1 MVPPRTRG
9 CTQYGGPGYRARRGS
24 PAHAGMHPR
33 PRGPRAARCRF
44 PRARGDAPELF
55 TVRPYA
61 YGVPPRTRGCT
72 RADVGHGDLVS
83 GSPAHA
89 GMHPGSASRGRPP
102 ARFPR
107 ARGDAPAFALVGAE
121 LEEVPPRTRGCTF
134 PRVVYFGVQMVPPRT
149 RGCTV
154 TAIGFGA
161 TEDGSPAH
169 AGMHPSMS
177 RATTDALRFPRAR
190 GDAPSSIS
198 SALTDPRVPPRT
210 RGCTLRRGFLP
221 HLLGGSPAH
230 AGMHPIPRR
239 SPSASCRFPRAR
251 GDAPDAITG
260 PMDLLGVPPRTRGC
274 TQFPEARSDDDKGS
288 PAHAGMHPAASTAG
302 EPGARFP
309 RARGDA
315 PFGFQHGL
323 MISSVPPRTRGCTQ
337 LRAGLS
343 RAVPGSPAHA
353 GMHPGAGTG
362 AGVGIWFPRAR
373 GDAPTTRQADLVFIE
388 VPPRTRG
395 CTREEHQ
402 VQQVRLGSPAHAG
415 MHPSS
420 S

>member
-1 MVPPRTRG
+1 
-9 CTQYGGPGYRARRGS
+9 
-24 PAHAGMHPR
+24 
-33 PRGPRAARCRF
+33 
-44 PRARGDAPELF
+44 
-55 TVRPYA
+55 
-61 YGVPPRTRGCT
+61 
-72 RADVGHGDLVS
+72 
-83 GSPAHA
+83 
-89 GMHPGSASRGRPP
+89 
-102 ARFPR
+102 
-107 ARGDAPAFALVGAE
+107 
-121 LEEVPPRTRGCTF
+121 
-134 PRVVYFGVQMVPPRT
+134 
-149 RGCTV
+149 
-154 TAIGFGA
+154 
-161 TEDGSPAH
+161 
-169 AGMHPSMS
+169 
-177 RATTDALRFPRAR
+177 
-190 GDAPSSIS
+190 
-198 SALTDPRVPPRT
+198 
-210 RGCTLRRGFLP
+210 
-221 HLLGGSPAH
+221 
-230 AGMHPIPRR
+230 MHPIPRR

-395 CTREEHQ
+395 CTPGRAS
-402 VQQVRLGSPAHAG
+402 VLAPSRGSPAHAG
-415 MHPSS
+415 MHPRRSGTSS
-420 S
+420 SCSRFPRARGDAPGTGDCQRPLRAVPPRTRGCTRSRVNRNAIAIGSPAHAGMHPRAPTRPSGRPRFPRARGDAPVRSTGIRCFAQVPPRTRGCTPEQLLHEGRPTGSPAHAGMHRTRRKA